1 VTDDEDLS
9 LLIRTWHRSV
19 ARCALFRP
27 IDIKSKPFAL
37 FRSQSPQKR
46 RNLLFHQLRNL
57 AFVAACLFPS
67 LAAAHTFS
75 LPKENPTITVA
86 IPDYLEPTDTLR
98 GAEGGVSQDRTFNV
112 LVEPMD
118 GADAK
123 TAADQCF
130 DMLMTHGVVADPKSV
145 KQTSRQV
152 NGLDATDFSFT
163 IEQGRENAG
172 FTLIATRPGANFM
185 AVLYYGSNEGLK
197 ANSEGLASLIGSIQ
211 PIKK

>member
-1 VTDDEDLS
+1 LS
-9 LLIRTWHRSV
+9 LLITAKRRSV
-19 ARCALFRP
+19 ARSELFHP
-27 IDIKSKPFAL
+27 IDIESKL
-37 FRSQSPQKR
+37 FVLNRSQPFQKWR
-46 RNLLFHQLRNL
+46 SLLFHWMRNL
-57 AFVAACLFPS
+57 AFVAVCLFPS

-98 GAEGGVSQDRTFNV
+98 GAEGGVSQERTFNV

-123 TAADQCF
+123 TAAAQCF
-130 DMLMTHGVVADPKSV
+130 DMLMTHGVVADPDSV

-152 NGLDATDFSFT
+152 NGLDATDYSFT

-172 FTLIATRPGANFM
+172 FTLIATQAGASFM
-185 AVLYYGSNEGLK
+185 AVLHYGSNEGLK
-197 ANSEGLASLIGSIQ
+197 ANSEGLASLIDSIQ

>member
-1 VTDDEDLS
+1 
-9 LLIRTWHRSV
+9 
-19 ARCALFRP
+19 
-27 IDIKSKPFAL
+27 
-37 FRSQSPQKR
+37 
-46 RNLLFHQLRNL
+46 LFHQLRNL

-98 GAEGGVSQDRTFNV
+98 GAEGGVSQERTFNV

-130 DMLMTHGVVADPKSV
+130 DTLMTHGIVVDPASV

-152 NGLDATDFSFT
+152 NGLDASDYSFAIADGPET
-163 IEQGRENAG
+163 AA

>member
-1 VTDDEDLS
+1 M
-9 LLIRTWHRSV
+9 
-19 ARCALFRP
+19 
-27 IDIKSKPFAL
+27 
-37 FRSQSPQKR
+37 
-46 RNLLFHQLRNL
+46 RNL

-67 LAAAHTFS
+67 FAAAHTFS

-98 GAEGGVSQDRTFNV
+98 GAEGGVSQERTFNV

-123 TAADQCF
+123 TAAGQCF
-130 DMLMTHGVVADPKSV
+130 DMLMTHGVVADPDSV
-145 KQTSRQV
+145 KQSSRQV
-152 NGLDATDFSFT
+152 NGLDATDYSFT

-172 FTLIATRPGANFM
+172 FTLIATRAGASFM
-185 AVLYYGSNEGLK
+185 AVLHYGSNEGLK
-197 ANSEGLASLIGSIQ
+197 ANSEGLASLIDSIQ

>member
-1 VTDDEDLS
+1 
-9 LLIRTWHRSV
+9 
-19 ARCALFRP
+19 
-27 IDIKSKPFAL
+27 
-37 FRSQSPQKR
+37 
-46 RNLLFHQLRNL
+46 LFHQLRNL

-98 GAEGGVSQDRTFNV
+98 GAEGGVSQERTFNV
-112 LVEPMD
+112 LVEPID

-130 DMLMTHGVVADPKSV
+130 DMLMTHGIVVDPASV
-145 KQTSRQV
+145 KQTSRQI
-152 NGLDATDFSFT
+152 NGLDASDYSFAIADGPET
-163 IEQGRENAG
+163 AA
-172 FTLIATRPGANFM
+172 FTLIATRAEANFM
-185 AVLYYGSNEGLK
+185 AVLYYGSNEGLE
-197 ANSEGLASLIGSIQ
+197 ANSDGLASLTGSIQ